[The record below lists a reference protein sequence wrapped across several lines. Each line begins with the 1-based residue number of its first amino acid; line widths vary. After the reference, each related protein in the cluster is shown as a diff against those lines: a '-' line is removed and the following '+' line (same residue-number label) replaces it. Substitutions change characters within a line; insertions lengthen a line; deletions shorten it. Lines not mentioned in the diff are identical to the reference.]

1 MIILFLVSA
10 VVIGGVGTFVYIDTR
25 KRHVADRPA
34 VPVPGVS
41 EAKQGT
47 EPIQATV
54 KAKQAATE
62 EENKEKGYLFEKYI
76 VDLFDKKWFKIK
88 EWRSDKR
95 SHGGRFADSNKYP
108 DMEVEF
114 GEGFDSYRF
123 AIECKWRSGFY
134 NGGVRWAEPYQINN
148 YLEFQEVTG
157 MRVFVI
163 IGIGGKPDA
172 PEQVY
177 VAPLDDVERFPVL
190 FESYLQ
196 NYLRSYPKG
205 KFFFNTSEHLLQ

>member
-1 MIILFLVSA
+1 MIIIFIISA
-10 VVIGGVGTFVYIDTR
+10 VVVGGVGTFVYIDTR
-25 KRHVADRPA
+25 KRSAADKPA
-34 VPVPGVS
+34 MPVTPLS
-41 EAKQGT
+41 E
-47 EPIQATV
+47 P
-54 KAKQAATE
+54 KQAAEPAPAAKPKQTPTE
-62 EENKEKGYLFEKYI
+62 EENKEKGYQFEKYI

-108 DMEVEF
+108 DMEVQF
-114 GEGFDSYRF
+114 GEGFDTYRF
-123 AIECKWRSGFY
+123 AIECKWRKGFY
-134 NGGVRWAEPYQINN
+134 NGEIKWAEPYQINN

-196 NYLRSYPKG
+196 NYRRFNPKG
-205 KFFFNTSEHLLQ
+205 RFYVNTHQHILE